1 MVSVQQAR
9 TLSYAPHFTGAL
21 SIFGSLSIIISLNRS
36 ENSQNE
42 VRKRLMTG
50 LSLCDIIGSTGFF
63 LSTWPINSEDRDE
76 TYVLG
81 NATSCTFQGF
91 LVQWS
96 ATVPL
101 YNVMLAIYYLL
112 AVKHRMRDN
121 EMRKIEAFMHTVPI
135 LFGII
140 TTSICLALDLF
151 NDASLWCWIAPNG
164 DGSPSIWAA
173 CRWGLYYGPLWA
185 SYVAVTAMMIALY
198 KFVATQDKRIH
209 RFRSSSVSLGR
220 SVSSSNLNSIQ
231 RNESSNSRKLAN
243 QSMLYVGVFYI
254 VWIIPT
260 INRIY
265 DQFKLEKPFAL
276 PLLTAIVTPSQGFLN
291 YLVYLRPKVLE
302 YLRQKQKRKSSS
314 TAKIDGE
321 AIEIVI
327 DEEDINMYSPRAH
340 RIAVESSIEVVDE
353 TEYEESS
360 IEVVHS

>member
-1 MVSVQQAR
+1 
-9 TLSYAPHFTGAL
+9 
-21 SIFGSLSIIISLNRS
+21 
-36 ENSQNE
+36 
-42 VRKRLMTG
+42 MTG

-173 CRWGLYYGPLWA
+173 CRWGLYYGEKFHKKYLTTMVVLYYLKQSNSIKKIVCYLKGPLWA